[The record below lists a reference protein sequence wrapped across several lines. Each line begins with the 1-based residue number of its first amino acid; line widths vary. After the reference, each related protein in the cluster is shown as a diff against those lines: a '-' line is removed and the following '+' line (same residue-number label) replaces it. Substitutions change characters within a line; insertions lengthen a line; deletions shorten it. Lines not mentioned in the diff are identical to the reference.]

1 MNSPTIN
8 PRILGEA
15 TDWLVQLHCG
25 AATSADHQAIQ
36 QWRSRSA
43 EHAEAWQRAE
53 AILGD
58 FRNVPTSI
66 AVPNL
71 QRAARS
77 VDLSR
82 RQTLHR
88 LGLLLMAGPL
98 GIAWQHTQWEQWTA
112 DHRTAVGEQ
121 KNLQLPDDSQVLLNT
136 ASSVNIAFSTKER
149 RLRVLA
155 GEVLIR
161 TTKDSSARPFIVE
174 TPQGT
179 AQALGTRFCVRING
193 SRSQLSVLE
202 GAVQVLPQL
211 MSQGPT
217 VNAGERLSFKLNRVE
232 PLESFDVSALTWDK
246 GMLMAN
252 NIRLDELLGEL
263 ARYRPGVL
271 RCHPDVAAV
280 RVCGAFSLRDSDAN
294 LRLLSDTLPLK
305 VSSLT
310 RYWVSVEPRV

>member
-8 PRILGEA
+8 PQILGEA
-15 TDWLVQLHCG
+15 ADWLVQLHSG
-25 AATSADHQAIQ
+25 TVTAADHQAIQ
-36 QWRSRSA
+36 RWRNRSA

-58 FRNVPTSI
+58 FGNEPAMQI
-66 AVPNL
+66 L
-71 QRAARS
+71 QRPARS
-77 VDLSR
+77 VGLSR

-98 GIAWQHTQWEQWTA
+98 GIAWQHTPWEQWTA
-112 DHRTAVGEQ
+112 EQRTAVGEQ
-121 KNLQLPDDSQVLLNT
+121 KNLQLPDGSQVLLNT

-149 RLRVLA
+149 RLRLLA

-161 TTKDSSARPFIVE
+161 TAEDSSARPFILE

-179 AQALGTRFCVRING
+179 THALGTRFCMRING
-193 SRSQLSVLE
+193 SRSQISVLE

-211 MSQGPT
+211 MSQGST
-217 VNAGERLSFKLNRVE
+217 VNAGERLSFKLDRVE
-232 PLESFDVSALTWDK
+232 PLESFDGSALTWDK
-246 GMLMAN
+246 GILMAN

-280 RVCGAFSLRDSDAN
+280 RVSGEFSLHDSDAN
-294 LRLLSDTLPLK
+294 LRLLSDTLALK

-310 RYWVSVEPRV
+310 RYWVSVEPRD